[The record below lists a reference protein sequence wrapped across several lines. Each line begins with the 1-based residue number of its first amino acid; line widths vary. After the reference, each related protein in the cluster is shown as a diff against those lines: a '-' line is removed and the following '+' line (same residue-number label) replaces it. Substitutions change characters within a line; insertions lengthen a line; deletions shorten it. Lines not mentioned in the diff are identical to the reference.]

1 MITSIFVSITLFSIA
16 YFVTM
21 KKKLHKQINTF
32 LFFLINIINI
42 NYFIFIS
49 ENFKKMELT
58 KEIDKYLPFLLYRNI
73 LIPISILIGIH
84 FFVRSAL
91 AHNKVVV
98 TFLTVGFLYVLEVIC
113 QKLHF
118 FQWKQWSEF
127 YSIVYYMFLFTIAA
141 ISVLLIRK
149 MVDLPMREKQ

>member
-42 NYFIFIS
+42 NFFIVIG

-73 LIPISILIGIH
+73 LIPLSILVGIH
-84 FFVRSAL
+84 FFICSAL
-91 AHNKVVV
+91 AHKRVLV
-98 TFLTVGFLYVLEVIC
+98 TFITVGSLYVLEVIC
-113 QKLHF
+113 QRLHF

-127 YSIVYYMFLFTIAA
+127 YSIVYYFLLFIIAA

>member
-21 KKKLHKQINTF
+21 KNKLHRQINTF
-32 LFFLINIINI
+32 LFLLISSINI
-42 NYFIFIS
+42 NFFIVIG
-49 ENFKKMELT
+49 ENFKKMKLT
-58 KEIDKYLPFLLYRNI
+58 QDIDKYLSFLLYRNI
-73 LIPISILIGIH
+73 LIPLSILIGIH
-84 FFVRSAL
+84 FFVRSDL
-91 AHNKVVV
+91 THKRVLV
-98 TFLTVGFLYVLEVIC
+98 TFVTVGSLYVLEVIC

-127 YSIVYYMFLFTIAA
+127 YSIVYYFLLFIVAA